1 MSDRD
6 IPLRGMNPFDNN
18 RPNLTAS
25 ERIRNKRDATIY
37 QSQKQRFQQSKSR
50 YGNKNVKYYKNGTI
64 KFIDCF
70 TFYSS

>member
-6 IPLRGMNPFDNN
+6 IPLRGMNPFNNN

-37 QSQKQRFQQSKSR
+37 QSQKQRFQESK
-50 YGNKNVKYYKNGTI
+50 KQIWK
-64 KFIDCF
+64 
-70 TFYSS
+70 